1 VPFILFTD
9 LSLKLRL
16 LRVDIVW
23 PEQKQI
29 GLVDSLFRNYYIP
42 PIIFGEMT
50 FNSPHLSLFRFSLKA
65 VSTSEDGSESRV
77 CIDGKQR
84 LTSIQK

>member
-1 VPFILFTD
+1 MPFILSTD
-9 LSLKLRL
+9 LELHL
-16 LRVDIVW
+16 LHVDIVW
-23 PEQKQI
+23 SEQKQS
-29 GLVDSLFRNYYIP
+29 GLIDSLFRNYYIP

-50 FNSPHLSLFRFSLKA
+50 IFSSSSHLAQILPKA
-65 VSTSEDGSESRV
+65 VATAEDGSESRV